1 MANSDSVREFLT
13 SRRARI
19 TPEQA
24 GLPAYGGNRRV
35 SGLRREEVA
44 MLAGVSVDYYTRLE
58 RGNLSGASD
67 SVLEALARALQ
78 LNDAEIAHLYDLARA
93 AAVAPRARRRRSPQ
107 TVRPSLQRVIDAIT
121 GAPAWLRNDR
131 GDVLAANELGRALYL
146 DLMAETVQPPNNS
159 RFTFLNPK
167 SRQFYS
173 DWEQAADDIVA
184 ILRSAAG
191 RNPYDKDLTDLVGEL
206 STRSEEF
213 RVRWARHDVKYHR
226 TGAQARAPPDRR
238 RPRPRLRGTRAA
250 RRTQPAHQRVHRR
263 PRHAVRG
270 RPEAARQLGGH
281 AEGGHPESR
290 RGRTRHRRAVSERR
304 PPVSVRRRPSREQ
317 RRFARDVRR
326 SIAALTEDDETL
338 LRVEAALRAPRRA
351 SPVEPGATDAEG
363 HVVGSGWARPG
374 LRGRRHPNGVDEVD
388 RGVDRVHAL
397 RR

>member
-1 MANSDSVREFLT
+1 MTNSDDVRDFLT

-35 SGLRREEVA
+35 TGLRREEVA

-78 LNDAEIAHLYDLARA
+78 LDEAETAHLYDLARA
-93 AAVAPRARRRRSPQ
+93 ADVAPRVRRRRSPQ

-121 GAPAWLRNDR
+121 GAPAWVRNDR

-146 DLMAETVQPPNNS
+146 DLMAEAVKPPNAS

-167 SRQFYS
+167 SRAFYAN
-173 DWEQAADDIVA
+173 WEQAADDMVA

-191 RNPYDKDLTDLVGEL
+191 RNPYDRDLTDLIGEL

-226 TGAQARAPPDRR
+226 TGRK
-238 RPRPRLRGTRAA
+238 
-250 RRTQPAHQRVHRR
+250 RVHH
-263 PRHAVRG
+263 PIVG
-270 RPEAARQLGGH
+270 DLDLTFEAFEL
-281 AEGGHPESR
+281 
-290 RGRTRHRRAVSERR
+290 
-304 PPVSVRRRPSREQ
+304 
-317 RRFARDVRR
+317 
-326 SIAALTEDDETL
+326 
-338 LRVEAALRAPRRA
+338 
-351 SPVEPGATDAEG
+351 PGE
-363 HVVGSGWARPG
+363 PG
-374 LRGRRHPNGVDEVD
+374 LRINVYTADPGTPSEDALKLLASWAATQREAPADGTVADAGRSDLTIHD
-388 RGVDRVHAL
+388 
-397 RR
+397 